1 MANFAKIN
9 EDGIVET
16 VLVVADEQAD
26 NAQIFL
32 AEELGL
38 GGIWIESKLDGSIRY
53 NAAIPGMTYDA
64 ENDAFIPVKPFDSW
78 VLDAETFQWKAPVAQ
93 PEGFYDWDE
102 ESLTW
107 VEFTPPAGYPATIE
121 GSVE

>member
-16 VLVVADEQAD
+16 ILVVADEQAD
-26 NAQIFL
+26 RAQEFL

-64 ENDAFIPVKPFDSW
+64 ENDAFIPLKLFDSW
-78 VLDAETFQWKAPVAQ
+78 ILDTETFQWKAPIER
-93 PEGFYDWDE
+93 PEGFYNWDE
-102 ESLTW
+102 DSLAW
-107 VEFTPPAGYPATIE
+107 VEFTPPTEETPAE
-121 GSVE
+121 